1 VDTLM
6 VRTVEYGVL
15 KINTQCTEILCTLKD
30 SFLVYS
36 VWKMNGETLV
46 L

>member
-1 VDTLM
+1 M

-15 KINTQCTEILCTLKD
+15 KINVHCMEILCTLED

-36 VWKMNGETLV
+36 VWKMNCETLV